1 MVSRR
6 DGRYGNAL
14 ADCYQKRSVDI
25 VRAIVDHA
33 APRSQNPAPTRMG
46 SCLQMTSRMT
56 TKQRVATALLGALA
70 WIIIDQATKA
80 LFKQILTP
88 GEVVSF
94 LSGSLLILPTYNHG
108 AFLSLGAGMS
118 DATRNIVFIYGVLAI
133 LVGLFGW
140 LLRSSKLGRTEVIAT
155 ACILGGGLSN
165 LFDRCVYDG
174 RVFDFLN
181 VGIGQL
187 RTGVFNVADIGIMLG
202 VALILFRGVNRGPT
216 LPGPSTA

>member
-1 MVSRR
+1 
-6 DGRYGNAL
+6 
-14 ADCYQKRSVDI
+14 
-25 VRAIVDHA
+25 
-33 APRSQNPAPTRMG
+33 
-46 SCLQMTSRMT
+46 MT

-70 WIIIDQATKA
+70 WIIVDQSTKVV
-80 LFKQILTP
+80 FKQILTP

-94 LSGSLLILPTYNHG
+94 LSGILLVLPTYNHG
-108 AFLSLGAGMS
+108 AFLSLGAELS

-140 LLRSSKLGRTEVIAT
+140 LLRSSKLGRTEVIAV

-181 VGIGQL
+181 IGIGRL
-187 RTGVFNVADIGIMLG
+187 RTGVFNVADVGIMLG
-202 VALILFRGVNRGPT
+202 VALVLFRGVKHRPT
-216 LPGPSTA
+216 LPGSSTA

>member
-1 MVSRR
+1 MHRI
-6 DGRYGNAL
+6 G
-14 ADCYQKRSVDI
+14 
-25 VRAIVDHA
+25 
-33 APRSQNPAPTRMG
+33 PR
-46 SCLQMTSRMT
+46 LQMTSPMT
-56 TKQRVATALLGALA
+56 TKQRVTTALLGALA
-70 WIIIDQATKA
+70 WILIDQATKA
-80 LFKQILTP
+80 VFKQILTP

-94 LSGSLLILPTYNHG
+94 LSGSLLVLPTYNHG

-118 DATRNIVFIYGVLAI
+118 DATRNIVFVYGVLAI

-140 LLRSSKLGRTEVIAT
+140 LLRSSRLGRTEVIAI

-202 VALILFRGVNRGPT
+202 VALILLRGAKRGPT
-216 LPGPSTA
+216 LPSGSAI